1 MRVVRLALHPSSHH
15 EATVCL
21 SVISHRINRQGGTGK
36 ITAIHENGHLD
47 IKYIL
52 CGFDKNL
59 PPHLVAPH
67 AVLERTTRRRQ
78 PQPRGGTAAIVEVE
92 SMPEDGSSTNDV
104 DEMRAGKPAAQRKV
118 QLVKKTTKR
127 SKKLKKAAAAASSV
141 RSTPSACSSTGS
153 SIVTYVPKEIAVPVV
168 AHRNGE
174 DAMTQDKNPPL
185 FSPLTVAGDNGAVR
199 KKKPI
204 TTMASS
210 SSSSSSAG
218 AGPPSVIEECY
229 MSDDNEPSALGR
241 TSTATTPNTDG
252 PSAMMLD
259 SPRNDKNDA
268 PIEDEFSTTKAPYCT
283 KNKLRG
289 VFEDDRKT
297 ASQFIESVVES
308 SQDLN
313 RFSSLLNQALLQ
325 NDGALD
331 LADLGQYVADDR
343 GGGPAY
349 SDDQIQHFLQHLC
362 AQNKI
367 MRSDDNVIY
376 SM

>member
-1 MRVVRLALHPSSHH
+1 
-15 EATVCL
+15 
-21 SVISHRINRQGGTGK
+21 
-36 ITAIHENGHLD
+36 LD

-78 PQPRGGTAAIVEVE
+78 PPPPPPRGGTAAAIVVEVE
-92 SMPEDGSSTNDV
+92 SMPEDGSSNCM
-104 DEMRAGKPAAQRKV
+104 DEMRTGKPAAQRKV
-118 QLVKKTTKR
+118 QLVKTTKKR

-168 AHRNGE
+168 AHRNDE
-174 DAMTQDKNPPL
+174 NATTQDKNPPL

-199 KKKPI
+199 KKKKPI

-210 SSSSSSAG
+210 SSSSASSAG

-241 TSTATTPNTDG
+241 TSTATTPNTTDG
-252 PSAMMLD
+252 PSSAMMLD
-259 SPRNDKNDA
+259 SPRNDNDDA
-268 PIEDEFSTTKAPYCT
+268 PIEDEFSPTEAPYCTT

-297 ASQFIESVVES
+297 ANQFIESVVES

-331 LADLGQYVADDR
+331 LADLAHYVVDDNGG

>member
-1 MRVVRLALHPSSHH
+1 
-15 EATVCL
+15 
-21 SVISHRINRQGGTGK
+21 
-36 ITAIHENGHLD
+36 LD

-78 PQPRGGTAAIVEVE
+78 PQPPRGGTAIVVEVE
-92 SMPEDGSSTNDV
+92 SMPEDGSSNCM

-118 QLVKKTTKR
+118 QLVKKTTKKR

-168 AHRNGE
+168 AHRNDE
-174 DAMTQDKNPPL
+174 NATTQDKNPPL

-199 KKKPI
+199 KKKPT
-204 TTMASS
+204 TTMA

-241 TSTATTPNTDG
+241 TSTATTPNTTDG
-252 PSAMMLD
+252 PSSAMMLD
-259 SPRNDKNDA
+259 SPRNDNDDA
-268 PIEDEFSTTKAPYCT
+268 PIEDELFSTTEAPYCTT

-297 ASQFIESVVES
+297 ANQFIESVVES
-308 SQDLN
+308 SQNLN

-331 LADLGQYVADDR
+331 LADLAHYVVNDD

-367 MRSDDNVIY
+367 MRSDDDVIY